1 MEGRLPRAARP
12 TVVSVMIAT
21 VVKRIGAW
29 GLIGFA
35 ALFGLFAAGYAFE
48 DPGGWAAVGIVAAFV
63 VPTALLALA
72 AWRWPEHAM
81 RSVVPVVVLV
91 ALSWVLLPL
100 FPDEIRDWF
109 DQVGP
114 VFAMAT
120 TVAAVALAVLGLH
133 RPGLAGALLLGIAV
147 FVFVQLILAA
157 NAFEEGP
164 GPRGLLGTSGGVML
178 LPMAIAGALLLLAH
192 QLERHDARLRPRA
205 AGQGVA
211 L

>member
-1 MEGRLPRAARP
+1 M
-12 TVVSVMIAT
+12 VAT

-48 DPGGWAAVGIVAAFV
+48 DPGGWAAVGIVATV
-63 VPTALLALA
+63 LVPTALLVIA
-72 AWRWPEHAM
+72 AWRWPEHAT
-81 RSVVPVVVLV
+81 RTVVPVVVLI

-133 RPGLAGALLLGIAV
+133 RPGLAGTLLVAIAA
-147 FVFVQLILAA
+147 FVFVQLVLGADA
-157 NAFEEGP
+157 LHEGP
-164 GPRGLLGTSGGVML
+164 GPASLLGTSGGVML
-178 LPMAIAGALLLLAH
+178 VPMAIAGALLLLAH
-192 QLERHDARLRPRA
+192 VLARRTA
-205 AGQGVA
+205 ARTAPV
-211 L
+211 